1 MTPLTYL
8 VALPLTKL
16 KFWHTTH
23 IVFTENQLSPNSIS
37 FSLLFTDLP
46 WILQHTRVRSSGY
59 SFNLS
64 INSSSGF
71 GSNNINFFTFESLF
85 SLRFRL
91 LVLLTRWLMMQK
103 EYCHAYLSVFLLY
116 LILAPIPIT
125 NCFKLFSLPSHGFF
139 SSFLHSTFSL
149 SVFFTYLDFEE
160 GTPFFKQSMLASF
173 YSLVFNYILIFSDF
187 YLLFLVQ
194 LLFCS

>member
-1 MTPLTYL
+1 MDLFTHSLFAINSLVIIPSLVRFSKISLIPLTYL

-71 GSNNINFFTFESLF
+71 GSNNINFFTSDSLF

-103 EYCHAYLSVFLLY
+103 EYCHA
-116 LILAPIPIT
+116 
-125 NCFKLFSLPSHGFF
+125 SLK
-139 SSFLHSTFSL
+139 
-149 SVFFTYLDFEE
+149 V
-160 GTPFFKQSMLASF
+160 F
-173 YSLVFNYILIFSDF
+173 YSLLVSCSNSY
-187 YLLFLVQ
+187 YKLF
-194 LLFCS
+194 